1 MATAQTALPRRRQ
14 LIRTLIKPG
23 NTLPAFVWLFLVMNQ
38 AANSGFPPSLSTIGL
53 VLINTTAI
61 VLFMVRRD
69 ASRVGGLA
77 EGILAVS
84 GTFVASFLKD
94 AGQLHD
100 AKLLPTLVQVAGLLG
115 WAAALATLGRSFGIV
130 PADRG
135 LVRHGPYRFVRH
147 PIYAFEAL
155 FFLGYLMAAPGAT
168 SALFGSSLAIPNAGI
183 IAAWAVLQVGRIIR
197 EERILGGYEQYR
209 EQVRWRLIPFVW

>member
-1 MATAQTALPRRRQ
+1 MATAQASLPRRRQ
-14 LIRTLIKPG
+14 IIRALLKPG
-23 NTLPAFVWLFLVMNQ
+23 NTLPAFVWLFLLMNQ
-38 AANSGFPPSLSTIGL
+38 AANSGFPPSISTAGL
-53 VLINTTAI
+53 VIINTTAL

-69 ASRVGGLA
+69 ASKVGGLA

-100 AKLLPTLVQVAGLLG
+100 AKFLPTVVQLAGLAG
-115 WAAALATLGRSFGIV
+115 WAFALATLGRSFGIV

-155 FFLGYLMAAPGAT
+155 FFLGYLMAVPT
-168 SALFGSSLAIPNAGI
+168 PRSFIV
-183 IAAWAVLQVGRIIR
+183 IAVWTLLQIGRIIR
-197 EERILGGYEQYR
+197 EERILGGYDQYR
-209 EQVRWRLIPFVW
+209 QQVRWRVIPFVW

>member
-1 MATAQTALPRRRQ
+1 
-14 LIRTLIKPG
+14 
-23 NTLPAFVWLFLVMNQ
+23 V
-38 AANSGFPPSLSTIGL
+38 
-53 VLINTTAI
+53 
-61 VLFMVRRD
+61 
-69 ASRVGGLA
+69 
-77 EGILAVS
+77 LAVS

-100 AKLLPTLVQVAGLLG
+100 ARLLPTLVQVAGLLG

-155 FFLGYLMAAPGAT
+155 FFIGYL
-168 SALFGSSLAIPNAGI
+168 LAVPTLRSFIV
-183 IAAWAVLQVGRIIR
+183 IAVWCVLQVARIVR
-197 EERILGGYEQYR
+197 EERIIGGYDEYR
-209 EQVRWRLIPFVW
+209 QRVRWRLIPFVW

>member
-1 MATAQTALPRRRQ
+1 MATAQASLPRRRQ
-14 LIRTLIKPG
+14 LIRALVKPG
-23 NTLPAFVWLFLVMNQ
+23 NTLPAIVWLFLVLNQ
-38 AANSGFPPSLSTIGL
+38 AANSGFPPSLSTAGL
-53 VLINTTAI
+53 VVINTTAL

-69 ASRVGGLA
+69 ASKVGSLT
-77 EGILAVS
+77 EGVLAVS

-100 AKLLPTLVQVAGLLG
+100 AKLLPTIVQVAGLIG

-155 FFLGYLMAAPGAT
+155 FFLGYLMAVPT
-168 SALFGSSLAIPNAGI
+168 PRSFIVI
-183 IAAWAVLQVGRIIR
+183 TAWTVLQVGRIIR
-197 EERILGGYEQYR
+197 EERILGGYEEYR
-209 EQVRWRLIPFVW
+209 QQVRWRLIPFVW

>member
-1 MATAQTALPRRRQ
+1 MATAQASLPRRRQ
-14 LIRTLIKPG
+14 VIRALIKPG
-23 NTLPAFVWLFLVMNQ
+23 NTLPAIVWLFLVLNQ
-38 AANSGFPPSLSTIGL
+38 AANSGFPPSISTAGL
-53 VLINTTAI
+53 VVINTTAL
-61 VLFMVRRD
+61 VLFMIRRD
-69 ASRVGGLA
+69 ASKVGSLA
-77 EGILAVS
+77 EGVVAVS

-155 FFLGYLMAAPGAT
+155 FFLGYLMAVPT
-168 SALFGSSLAIPNAGI
+168 PRSFIV
-183 IAAWAVLQVGRIIR
+183 IAVWSMLQVARIVR
-197 EERILGGYEQYR
+197 EERILGGYEEYR
-209 EQVRWRLIPFVW
+209 QRVRWRVLPGIW

>member
-1 MATAQTALPRRRQ
+1 MATAQASLPRRRQ
-14 LIRTLIKPG
+14 IIRALIKPG
-23 NTLPAFVWLFLVMNQ
+23 NTLPAIVWLFLVLNQ
-38 AANSGFPPSLSTIGL
+38 AANSGFPPSISTAGL
-53 VLINTTAI
+53 VVINTTAL
-61 VLFMVRRD
+61 VLFMIRRD
-69 ASRVGGLA
+69 ASKVGSLA
-77 EGILAVS
+77 EGVLAVS

-100 AKLLPTLVQVAGLLG
+100 AKAPADGGAGAPGLLG

-155 FFLGYLMAAPGAT
+155 FFLGYLMAVPT
-168 SALFGSSLAIPNAGI
+168 PRSFIV
-183 IAAWAVLQVGRIIR
+183 IAVWSVLQVGRIIR
-197 EERILGGYEQYR
+197 EERILGGYDQYR
-209 EQVRWRLIPFVW
+209 QQVRWRVLPGVW